1 MWVHTCP
8 HCGYEQVLDYE
19 KNIVCNNPKGIDEI
33 GRIVQP
39 GTFSFVCQKCGGIL
53 DRWYDGQWVAMAP
66 SIGRAHG
73 YQISQLDAVWVSA
86 DDLKRKELQAPS
98 KQFFYNYVIGKPY
111 EDSTSKFYDSDVLD
125 HRRDYLPEQQ
135 KSRGRYDWISAGI
148 DWGEHY
154 HNIVIMGMLPN
165 GNIDIIGLKS
175 VRRSEGVNE
184 LERDLHQVMAYLDQF
199 NPDLIVPDFGYN
211 GNYNDKLSQAF
222 GTDKVYSCIVKS
234 AKSQNDYK
242 AHFDLSNHRVTID
255 KLMQNVMMLNNMK
268 RDSIGFYKKVD
279 PALKLFMQHWSNV
292 VIRTDID
299 DDAPDPDTIVK
310 TITRKG
316 GDHLAQSS
324 VYAMVGMNHL
334 VELIKQRK
342 DSQLFT
348 SSLSTYTKVPDSE
361 KTDLQEELFNSSLM

>member
-1 MWVHTCP
+1 
-8 HCGYEQVLDYE
+8 L
-19 KNIVCNNPKGIDEI
+19 
-33 GRIVQP
+33 
-39 GTFSFVCQKCGGIL
+39 
-53 DRWYDGQWVAMAP
+53 
-66 SIGRAHG
+66 
-73 YQISQLDAVWVSA
+73 
-86 DDLKRKELQAPS
+86 
-98 KQFFYNYVIGKPY
+98 
-111 EDSTSKFYDSDVLD
+111 
-125 HRRDYLPEQQ
+125 
-135 KSRGRYDWISAGI
+135 
-148 DWGEHY
+148 EHF
-154 HNIVIMGMLPN
+154 HHVVIMGMLPN
-165 GNIDIIGLKS
+165 GNIDIIGLKA

-361 KTDLQEELFNSSLM
+361 KTDLHEELFNSSLM